1 MNRQLTGLDV
11 NSYPRGIYF
20 YGQKGRRI
28 DMVNRTLKG
37 FSIITL
43 SCLILTFYMGSVT
56 QGQSKAFIK
65 EIMERRLD
73 GAKKIMAGLAINNW
87 PQVEEGTEILLE
99 STRPLGWKGAYRQK
113 LEARDGSLR
122 SAVKTLE
129 SFVEIR
135 NGDGARLIYIQV
147 IMSCMDCHNLRRE

>member
-1 MNRQLTGLDV
+1 
-11 NSYPRGIYF
+11 
-20 YGQKGRRI
+20 
-28 DMVNRTLKG
+28 MVNRTLKG

-99 STRPLGWKGAYRQK
+99 STRHLGWKGAYRQ
-113 LEARDGSLR
+113 
-122 SAVKTLE
+122 TL
-129 SFVEIR
+129 
-135 NGDGARLIYIQV
+135 
-147 IMSCMDCHNLRRE
+147 SCPSCRH